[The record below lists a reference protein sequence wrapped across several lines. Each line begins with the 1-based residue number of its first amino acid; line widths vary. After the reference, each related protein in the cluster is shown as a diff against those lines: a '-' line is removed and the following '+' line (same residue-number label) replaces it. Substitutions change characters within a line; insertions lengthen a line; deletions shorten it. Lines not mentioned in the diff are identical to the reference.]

1 MNSVSIISKVAAGG
15 GSIIMAPYASPPM
28 PSWRPSAPGFP
39 PLSLCPSSEP
49 LDYPE
54 VSRREGLPVRPE
66 RHVPTSIAT
75 LYRLHGRALLAAT
88 PCLACGSEPDV
99 IELL

>member
-15 GSIIMAPYASPPM
+15 GSITMAPYASPPT

-39 PLSLCPSSEP
+39 PLSLCPSSDP
-49 LDYPE
+49 LDYPKAS
-54 VSRREGLPVRPE
+54 SRGALPVRPE

-75 LYRLHGRALLAAT
+75 LYRLHGRALLADT
-88 PCLACGSEPDV
+88 PCLACGSEPKAV
-99 IELL
+99 GIL